1 MSIGELSLLL
11 PLLLIMILAIGR
23 ISSFCLP
30 SHKGFYKMILN
41 TNNEEY
47 LNSFVSQQPMMSCF
61 KIETR
66 QRNIFDYS
74 EKIKERNNFTYG
86 SWELEPPQF
95 ANIENEVVIYL
106 LKEKYI
112 LNYEANEKFK
122 EFSQNLREQVLYR
135 TELIDYDRTDT
146 RLVLFNKRNSKLF
159 NFLTG

>member
-47 LNSFVSQQPMMSCF
+47 LNSFVSQQPMISCF
-61 KIETR
+61 KVEAYEP
-66 QRNIFDYS
+66 NIFHTEAIY
-74 EKIKERNNFTYG
+74 ERHNFTYG

-95 ANIENEVVIYL
+95 ANVENEVVIYL

-122 EFSQNLREQVLYR
+122 EFSQNLKKQVY
-135 TELIDYDRTDT
+135 Y
-146 RLVLFNKRNSKLF
+146 
-159 NFLTG
+159 